1 MRLQN
6 HYLFRKTQ
14 LEKAAEL
21 HAVVPLKAAS

>member
-14 LEKAAEL
+14 REKAAEL
-21 HAVVPLKAAS
+21 AVVHPLKVAS

>member
-14 LEKAAEL
+14 REKAAEL
-21 HAVVPLKAAS
+21 AAVRPFKVAG

>member
-14 LEKAAEL
+14 REKAAALNAIAPL
-21 HAVVPLKAAS
+21 HAAG

>member
-14 LEKAAEL
+14 REKAAEL
-21 HAVVPLKAAS
+21 IAIVPLNAAS

>member
-14 LEKAAEL
+14 REKAAEL
-21 HAVVPLKAAS
+21 AAVTPLKVAI

>member
-14 LEKAAEL
+14 REKAAEL
-21 HAVVPLKAAS
+21 AVIVPLQVAK